1 MTVVADDGRDPGGR
15 LPRFSFVVGVV
26 SAILV
31 LQLLA
36 VALVGFLVERD
47 AESATED
54 AFNYIGDATTV
65 RVVHFLEPAQRL
77 VFQTAYSLENGFG
90 SEDPDELAEHL
101 FEEIHFYPQL
111 AGIFVGYPN
120 GDFVFVRQ
128 LVTGFEVKIISAEP
142 ERRVTVYLYDDRY
155 TLRSF
160 WVLTDDMYDP
170 RARVWYEDASRD
182 PHAIWTD
189 PYVFHSSG
197 APGVTMAQAVYGEDG
212 EIKAVVGADIELSEI
227 STFLDGLPVGS
238 DGEAFV
244 LTGEREVIAA
254 PSRYDELVVAARGE
268 AGLTVSAE
276 ALGLELP
283 ALPEEFNR
291 EIGVFGRNGD
301 YVTLERG
308 FPRESLIG
316 WTIHLRATEAGLS
329 PGIGSFQRTSLWY
342 SGAIALLVLAASF
355 LVYQLRHPLVEL
367 QARASTDDLTR
378 LANRYEFRRRGQ
390 VMVDAAYERAEP
402 ICVAMF
408 DLDDFKRINDTDGHS
423 AGDRALRT
431 AADSLRD
438 GTGPDDLV
446 ARFGGDEFVVVR
458 LVGDVAV
465 PYQAVERIRDHMER
479 GINKRRR
486 PGEMIGVTA
495 GFALSGPD
503 YRDLKALAQAA
514 DAALVAGKR
523 AGKGQTHG
531 ADDASEGTER
541 RRSRSKIL

>member
-1 MTVVADDGRDPGGR
+1 MTEVADDGRDSGRR

-26 SAILV
+26 TAILV
-31 LQLLA
+31 LQLIA
-36 VALVGFLVERD
+36 AALVGFLVKRD
-47 AESATED
+47 TESATED
-54 AFNYIGDATTV
+54 AFNYIGDVTTL

-77 VFQTAYSLENGFG
+77 VLETAYSLENGFG
-90 SEDPDELAEHL
+90 PEDPDELAEHF
-101 FEEIHFYPQL
+101 FEEIHLYPQV
-111 AGIFVGYPN
+111 AGMFVGYPN

-128 LVTGFEVKIISAEP
+128 LANGFEVRIIRTEP
-142 ERRVTVYLYDDRY
+142 ERRVTVYLYDNGY

-160 WVLTDDMYDP
+160 WALADDTYDP
-170 RARVWYEDASRD
+170 RERIWYTDAVQA

-197 APGVTMAQAVYGEDG
+197 APGVTTAQAVYDDDG
-212 EIKAVVGADIELSEI
+212 ELKAVVGADIGLSEI
-227 STFLDGLPVGS
+227 STFLDGLPIGS

-244 LTGEREVIAA
+244 LTAEREVIAA
-254 PSRYDELVVAARGE
+254 PSSYDDAVVAARGGD
-268 AGLTVSAE
+268 GLTVSAE

-283 ALPEEFNR
+283 VLPVGFDR
-291 EIGVFGRNGD
+291 ESGVFGRSGD

-308 FPRESLIG
+308 FPRESLIE
-316 WTIHLRATEAGLS
+316 WTVHLRATEAGLS
-329 PGIGSFQRTSLWY
+329 PGIGSFQRTILWY
-342 SGAIALLVLAASF
+342 SGAIAVLALAASF
-355 LVYQLRHPLVEL
+355 LVYQLRHPLDEL

-390 VMVDAAYERAEP
+390 VMVNAAYERAEP

-408 DLDDFKRINDTDGHS
+408 DLDDFKRINDTEGHS
-423 AGDRALRT
+423 AGDRALKT

-486 PGEMIGVTA
+486 AGEMLGVTA

-503 YRDLKALAQAA
+503 YRDLKTLAQAA

-523 AGKGQTHG
+523 AGKGQTHA
-531 ADDASEGTER
+531 ADDASESTER
-541 RRSRSKIL
+541 RRPRSQIL